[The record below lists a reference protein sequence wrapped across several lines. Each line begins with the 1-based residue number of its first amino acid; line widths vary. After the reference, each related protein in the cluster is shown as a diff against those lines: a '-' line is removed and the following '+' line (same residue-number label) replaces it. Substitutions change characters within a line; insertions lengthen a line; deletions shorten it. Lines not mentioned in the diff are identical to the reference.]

1 LSTIVAAFGA
11 SFRLKVSPHLG
22 RSAVMKRKI
31 NTRKLG
37 RFIVKYGAVTL
48 AGARLIYDVLVRTDV
63 LR

>member
-1 LSTIVAAFGA
+1 
-11 SFRLKVSPHLG
+11 
-22 RSAVMKRKI
+22 MKRKI